1 MTPSQ
6 QQQRKAST
14 NTWHTRVSSI
24 TMTSALLSSR
34 SSLWSQSNQ
43 SHSTYPGGFASSS
56 SSAHLFT
63 HRKGFFTTY
72 LILLHRATVNLSR
85 QPALLF
91 NRVTQC
97 LFYALILACFYS
109 PLGDDQVSIQNR
121 IGLLYELTPLCFIG
135 MLNCI
140 AIFPTERGI
149 FYREYVDGYYPAYAF
164 LAAYFTIALPIV
176 LLGAACIGVLTTCAT
191 GLAPELVSAM
201 KFTWVI
207 FLFIATGESIGVAF
221 CMAFDEIG
229 FAVNIMSALFS
240 VFSITAGFISLNMPQ
255 FLIDLSYV
263 SPLRWGAYLLA
274 NIAFAGETFVCDG
287 NDDHTT
293 GPNPATCALTTGEEV
308 LALYGF
314 TGGGSMAF
322 HYLMVTVIAVIYFVL
337 CWIVFRWRAYKL
349 SH

>member
-1 MTPSQ
+1 
-6 QQQRKAST
+6 
-14 NTWHTRVSSI
+14 
-24 TMTSALLSSR
+24 
-34 SSLWSQSNQ
+34 
-43 SHSTYPGGFASSS
+43 
-56 SSAHLFT
+56 
-63 HRKGFFTTY
+63 
-72 LILLHRATVNLSR
+72 
-85 QPALLF
+85 
-91 NRVTQC
+91 
-97 LFYALILACFYS
+97 
-109 PLGDDQVSIQNR
+109 
-121 IGLLYELTPLCFIG
+121 
-135 MLNCI
+135 
-140 AIFPTERGI
+140 
-149 FYREYVDGYYPAYAF
+149 
-164 LAAYFTIALPIV
+164 
-176 LLGAACIGVLTTCAT
+176 LGAACIGVLTTCAT
-191 GLAPELVSAM
+191 GLAPEFVSAA

-274 NIAFAGETFVCDG
+274 NIAFAGETFVCD
-287 NDDHTT
+287 DDTA
-293 GPNPATCALTTGEEV
+293 NAATCGLTTGDEV

-337 CWIVFRWRAYKL
+337 CWVVFRWRAYKL